1 MPTLGLAGGE
11 LTMSRSAV
19 VFVVVV
25 AAILGTGG
33 AVLVFG
39 DHSADHNVP
48 GKSTGAG
55 RSSIASPEASD

>member
-1 MPTLGLAGGE
+1 M
-11 LTMSRSAV
+11 RRRAV

-33 AVLVFG
+33 AVLMLG

-55 RSSIASPEASD
+55 RSSLVSPEAP